1 MARTEIE
8 HVVTPSLLDR
18 LTDEA
23 PRIGMDAPM
32 TRAESE
38 RAYRRC
44 VERDVED
51 LLNTR
56 RTMFPAPD
64 ALAELRHSVYDYGM
78 IDTTGIPVGTPGGRE
93 TLLAA
98 LRDAIVRF
106 EPRLAET
113 RVRLL
118 EADQGRA
125 PQLRFVVEAVLL
137 MDRERQQVVFDTVLE
152 VASGEYDVHDSDA
165 AAGGL

>member
-1 MARTEIE
+1 VARTEIE

-23 PRIGMDAPM
+23 PRIGIDGTM

-38 RAYRRC
+38 RAFRRS
-44 VERDVED
+44 VERDVEN

-56 RTMFPAPD
+56 RTMHVAPE
-64 ALAELRHSVYDYGM
+64 ALADVHHSVYEYGL
-78 IDTTGIPVGTPGGRE
+78 IDTTGIPVGTPGGRDH
-93 TLLAA
+93 LLAA

-106 EPRLAET
+106 EPRLAEV
-113 RVRLL
+113 RVRLID
-118 EADQGRA
+118 ADQGNA
-125 PQLRFVVEAVLL
+125 PQLRFVVEATLL

-152 VASGEYDVHDSDA
+152 VASGEYDVHDNDA
-165 AAGGL
+165 ITGGL

>member
-8 HVVTPSLLDR
+8 HTVTPSLLDR
-18 LTDEA
+18 LTDDA
-23 PRIGMDAPM
+23 PRVSIDAPM

-64 ALAELRHSVYDYGM
+64 ALAEVRHSVYDYGL
-78 IDTTGIPVGTPGGRE
+78 IDTTGIPVGTADGRD

-118 EADQGRA
+118 EADQGSA

-137 MDRERQQVVFDTVLE
+137 MERERQQVVFDTVLE

-165 AAGGL
+165 TSGGL

>member
-1 MARTEIE
+1 MSRTEIE
-8 HVVTPSLLDR
+8 HIVTPSLLDR

-23 PRIGMDAPM
+23 PRVSIDPPVS
-32 TRAESE
+32 RAESE
-38 RAYRRC
+38 RAFRRS
-44 VERDVED
+44 VERDVEN

-56 RTMFPAPD
+56 RTMYPAPD
-64 ALAELRHSVYDYGM
+64 ELADVRHSVYEYGL
-78 IDTTGIPVGTPGGRE
+78 IDTTGIPVGTPGGRDH
-93 TLLAA
+93 LLAA

-118 EADQGRA
+118 EADQGSA

-137 MDRERQQVVFDTVLE
+137 MERERQQVVFDTVLE
-152 VASGEYDVHDSDA
+152 VASGEYDVHDNDPVS
-165 AAGGL
+165 GGL

>member
-8 HVVTPSLLDR
+8 HIVTPSLLDR

-23 PRIGMDAPM
+23 PRVSIDPLMS
-32 TRAESE
+32 RAESE
-38 RAYRRC
+38 RAFRRS
-44 VERDVED
+44 VERDVES

-56 RTMFPAPD
+56 RTMHPAPEE
-64 ALAELRHSVYDYGM
+64 LADVRHSVYEYGL
-78 IDTTGIPVGTPGGRE
+78 IDTTGIPVGTPGGRDQ
-93 TLLAA
+93 LLAA

-137 MDRERQQVVFDTVLE
+137 MERERQQVVFDTVLE
-152 VASGEYDVHDSDA
+152 VASGEYDVHDNDA
-165 AAGGL
+165 VSRGL